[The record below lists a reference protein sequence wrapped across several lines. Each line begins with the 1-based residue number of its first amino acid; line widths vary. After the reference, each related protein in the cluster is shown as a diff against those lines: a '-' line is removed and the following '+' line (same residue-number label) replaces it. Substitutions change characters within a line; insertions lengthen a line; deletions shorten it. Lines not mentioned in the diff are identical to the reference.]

1 LIMTEL
7 LTDWVDYHA
16 RHRPE
21 SVAVATVEP
30 DGSNLTWAELEH
42 RVARLARVLLD
53 AGVARGDRVSLI
65 VENDPRIFEVQFACM
80 RIGAIMVPLNWRLA
94 EPELREQ
101 LVDAAPVVLIHDA
114 RWAELAGRLAG
125 HLANAVP
132 LRTVLSWADGS
143 YEQAIAAGEPVGGG
157 ELDPDAVTQLLY
169 TSGTTGRP
177 KGALCTNR
185 TIVAQ
190 AQNLAHSS
198 RMAEPG
204 GHHLNIVPLF
214 HAGGL
219 NVFSNAMLFWGGR
232 VTTVGRFDAGTALR
246 LLNDPD
252 LAVTHLCGVLQMYEW
267 MTALPEFG
275 QSSFPTLRTVLFG
288 GWGPSAAGIYAAW
301 AERGIWVQ
309 LSYGATE
316 LGPNVS
322 ILSRPDPSAAE
333 RGTSGTILPHT
344 RIRIVDPDGSDVA
357 AGESGE
363 IWVRGP
369 GVIPGY
375 WHQDPAESFTDGW
388 FRTGDAGR
396 VGDDAQLYVVGRV
409 RERYRTGGENVY
421 PAEVETVLA
430 GLPGVAELAVLG
442 IPDEKWGETGLVA
455 VVPEPGVTIT
465 LEDVRA
471 FADGRLARFKLPT
484 ELIVL
489 PALPRSATEKI
500 SRPAIR
506 EAWERR
512 D

>member
-1 LIMTEL
+1 MTEL

-232 VTTVGRFDAGTALR
+232 VTTVGRFDAKTALR

-316 LGPNVS
+316 L
-322 ILSRPDPSAAE
+322 
-333 RGTSGTILPHT
+333 
-344 RIRIVDPDGSDVA
+344 
-357 AGESGE
+357 
-363 IWVRGP
+363 
-369 GVIPGY
+369 
-375 WHQDPAESFTDGW
+375 
-388 FRTGDAGR
+388 
-396 VGDDAQLYVVGRV
+396 
-409 RERYRTGGENVY
+409 
-421 PAEVETVLA
+421 
-430 GLPGVAELAVLG
+430 
-442 IPDEKWGETGLVA
+442 
-455 VVPEPGVTIT
+455 
-465 LEDVRA
+465 
-471 FADGRLARFKLPT
+471 
-484 ELIVL
+484 
-489 PALPRSATEKI
+489 
-500 SRPAIR
+500 
-506 EAWERR
+506 
-512 D
+512 